1 MCVHTLEYPVYVV
14 LNLVLN
20 LVQACRLRI
29 TTTKS
34 ETTTSINT
42 QPAMTEPQGSPGGR
56 LLYSVLDD
64 YEVELGPYTVAQL
77 GQLLASAAITPQTWV
92 MALDGTAE
100 YYELWK
106 W

>member
-1 MCVHTLEYPVYVV
+1 
-14 LNLVLN
+14 
-20 LVQACRLRI
+20 
-29 TTTKS
+29 
-34 ETTTSINT
+34 
-42 QPAMTEPQGSPGGR
+42 
-56 LLYSVLDD
+56 VLDD

>member
-1 MCVHTLEYPVYVV
+1 
-14 LNLVLN
+14 
-20 LVQACRLRI
+20 
-29 TTTKS
+29 
-34 ETTTSINT
+34 
-42 QPAMTEPQGSPGGR
+42 MTEPQGGPGGG

-64 YEVELGPYTVAQL
+64 DEVELGPYTVAQL